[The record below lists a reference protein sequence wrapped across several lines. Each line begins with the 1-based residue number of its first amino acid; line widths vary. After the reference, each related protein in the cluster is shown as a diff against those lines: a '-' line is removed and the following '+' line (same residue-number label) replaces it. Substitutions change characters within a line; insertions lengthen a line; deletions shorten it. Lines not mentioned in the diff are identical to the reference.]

1 MDQFWRYLSGVFE
14 LIGRAYRLDPAAL
27 EWVRAHPFA
36 IWLAIGVALLAGV
49 SMMAGQA
56 VILLVNRVTGWRFA
70 VGLLLSAIWLVV
82 LHAIESVVLWGL
94 GRLTTGADVSYSV
107 VLTGVLVATAPQ
119 VWGFLVLI
127 PYLGPAIGRFLSA
140 WSAVCLWAV
149 TAGTFGVGRWPA
161 LALVAAA
168 WLTMHVASTVC
179 SPWISRV
186 MAALFERISGR
197 PFWVS
202 GADVLNG
209 RPMLTTEVPA

>member
-1 MDQFWRYLSGVFE
+1 MDFWRYVSGLFE
-14 LIGRAYRLDPAAL
+14 LIARTYRLDPAAL
-27 EWVRAHPFA
+27 AWVRDQPYS
-36 IWLAIGVALLAGV
+36 IWLTVGVALLAGISV
-49 SMMAGQA
+49 MVGHA
-56 VILLVNRVTGWRFA
+56 VVLLLNRITGWRFA
-70 VGLLLSAIWLVV
+70 AGLILSAGWLVV
-82 LHAIESVVLWGL
+82 LHALESVVLWGL
-94 GRLTTGADVSYSV
+94 GSFFSGREVSYV
-107 VLTGVLVATAPQ
+107 TVLTGVLVATAPQ

>member
-119 VWGFLVLI
+119 VWGFVALI
-127 PYLGPAIGRFLSA
+127 PYLGTALSRFLSA
-140 WSAVCLWAV
+140 WSAIVLWAV
-149 TAGTFGVGRWPA
+149 TAGTFEVGRWTA
-161 LALVAAA
+161 LTLVAAS
-168 WLTMHVASTVC
+168 WLVMHLLSTLC
-179 SPWISRV
+179 APWLSRA
-186 MAALFERISGR
+186 MARLFQQATGR
-197 PFWVS
+197 PFRVS
-202 GADVLNG
+202 GADVLSG
-209 RPMLTTEVPA
+209 RPMITSEVAA